1 MGEEAAMQ
9 AQRLMLFGCYF
20 FTKNM
25 LFSNGE
31 QLQGLIENHPNK
43 DIVDKKIISDFMY
56 DCVAKASPYDLQEVR
71 IIFLKCFF
79 NFLNSW

>member
-1 MGEEAAMQ
+1 
-9 AQRLMLFGCYF
+9 
-20 FTKNM
+20 M

-71 IIFLKCFF
+71 IIFESFF
-79 NFLNSW
+79 